1 MLSAGVAS
9 QLSSAGVTSFKGNRE
24 TEKREMQNLNERLA
38 GYIEKMHY
46 KDAEIQRLF
55 AENEALRNRKGE
67 SLQPIRDMY
76 ENELAQARLVID
88 TMSAKQGVAEAK
100 VVGLQDEIV
109 RLQDLIS
116 TYEVQAQ
123 DYRKKLGVMDNQIG
137 ELEGELASLR
147 ARFGSKE
154 GEGEK
159 QRTLVTKYQDQ
170 IRAMRAD
177 LDSETAAHIEAECLA
192 QTKTEEASFYKDL
205 LDQLELMKPEPITI
219 KGMDAAEFWQ
229 TSMKKALRE
238 IQAAADEKVDMIQQ
252 DAEAKVSAQ
261 MSTMASKGVREN
273 LQVNAS
279 KEEVTRLKSQ
289 MAERNSA
296 YATMQA
302 RIASLTSENE
312 ELMRQLSAKETEMD
326 SMRLSYDSQM
336 MTLTTELE
344 SVMSQLQVL
353 MDAKLSLELEIAT
366 YMKLLEGE
374 ESRASMSSMVSS
386 AMGTQSAGAASL
398 SAAISGGSSMS
409 MSGSSMGMSAQERSM
424 SSQSMG
430 KMTVQRSSKGAVGF
444 ASVDHAGGS
453 ITLECD
459 AVHAQARAGASLRG
473 WKVQKMAGG
482 RVTFTVVLGD
492 FMLNAGETYTIWA
505 KGAKEMATA
514 NNEMIADAFSFGVGT
529 CSWQLFDA
537 NGLEKATLNATVS

>member
-1 MLSAGVAS
+1 MMSAGVAS

-24 TEKREMQNLNERLA
+24 NEKREMQNLNERLA

-46 KDAEIQRLF
+46 KDAEIQRLA
-55 AENEALRNRKGE
+55 AENEALRNRKGQD
-67 SLQPIRDMY
+67 LQPIRDMY
-76 ENELAQARLVID
+76 ENELQQARLVID

-109 RLQDLIS
+109 RLQDLIG
-116 TYEVQAQ
+116 TYEIQAL
-123 DYRKKLGVMDNQIG
+123 DYRKKLGAMDNQIG

-147 ARFGSKE
+147 ARFGSKD

-205 LDQLELMKPEPITI
+205 LDQLEMMKPEPITI

-261 MSTMASKGVREN
+261 MSTMRSSGIKEN
-273 LQVNAS
+273 MQVNAS

-289 MAERNSA
+289 MAERNGA
-296 YATMQA
+296 FATMQA

-326 SMRLSYDSQM
+326 SLRLSYDSQL
-336 MTLTTELE
+336 MTLTSELE

-374 ESRASMSSMVSS
+374 ESRGASMSSMMSS
-386 AMGTQSAGAASL
+386 AMGTQSSGAASL
-398 SAAISGGSSMS
+398 SAALSGGGSSMS
-409 MSGSSMGMSAQERSM
+409 MSGGGSSMGS

-453 ITLECD
+453 IVLECD
-459 AVHAQARAGASLRG
+459 AVHAQAREGANLRG
-473 WKVQKMAGG
+473 WKVQKSVSG
-482 RVTFTVVLGD
+482 RVTFSVVLTD
-492 FMLNAGETYTIWA
+492 FTLTAGATYTIWA
-505 KGAKEMATA
+505 KGAKEVASSQ
-514 NNEMIADAFSFGVGT
+514 NEMVADAFSFGVGT

-537 NGLEKATLNATVS
+537 NGQEKATLNATVS